1 MEYAVVLLRGMNK
14 SYLLLNLVIPRGL
27 AAGLVIFE

>member
-1 MEYAVVLLRGMNK
+1 MEYADVWLRGMNN
-14 SYLLLNLVIPRGL
+14 SYLLLKLVIPRGL